1 MERPET
7 VYARSGDAYLAYQVF
22 GEGPVSVIAIPG
34 RVSNVE
40 LMWDDPFRV
49 AFFSGLAE
57 FARVV
62 VFDKR
67 GVGVS
72 DRSVAFPPL
81 EEQVDDVRAVMD
93 AAGVERA
100 CLFGTR
106 DGAALAAL
114 FAATS
119 PRRVTA
125 LALWQPQVRG
135 SWAPDYPWG
144 WRERE
149 MPWYGAAF
157 ASAEHAEWTIRTQMP
172 DRSDDPAHKEFNRR
186 LFLLS
191 SSPSSLA
198 AQGHMLFDSDVRETL
213 AAVRVPALV
222 MHGGIDFA
230 DESRYVAGRLPLAR
244 YVEFPEIRGT
254 APYHSADSRSALLEM
269 RAFIEATWDATEGSA
284 SERVLAT
291 VLFTDL
297 VGSTERAVALGPRWH
312 ELLREHNAV
321 IRREIARFRG
331 REIDTAGDG
340 FFASGF
346 DGPAR
351 AIRCG
356 CAIRDAMQALDLHV
370 RIGVHTG
377 ECDVV
382 DGKLAG
388 VAVAIGARIASNA
401 SAEEVL
407 VSGTVRDLVAG
418 SGITFTDR
426 GAHEL
431 RGIPGEWHLFAAD
444 PAPTGT

>member
-1 MERPET
+1 M
-7 VYARSGDAYLAYQVF
+7 YARSGGAYLAYQVF
-22 GEGPVSVIAIPG
+22 GEGLVSVVAVPG
-34 RVSNVE
+34 RISNVD
-40 LMWDDPFRV
+40 LMWDEPVRA

-57 FARVV
+57 FARVL

-81 EEQVDDVRAVMD
+81 EEQVDDVRALMD
-93 AAGVERA
+93 AAEVERA

-144 WRERE
+144 LRERE
-149 MPWYGAAF
+149 LPAWYGSAAF

-172 DRSDDPAHKEFNRR
+172 NRSDDPAFREWLGR
-186 LFLLS
+186 FLRLS
-191 SSPSSLA
+191 SSPSSSA
-198 AQGHMLFDSDVRETL
+198 AHGRMLFDSDVRETL
-213 AAVRVPALV
+213 SAVRVPALV

-230 DESRYVAGRLPLAR
+230 EESRYVAGRLPIAR
-244 YVEFPEIRGT
+244 YVEFPEVRAT
-254 APYHSADSRSALLEM
+254 APYHDDSRSVLLEM
-269 RAFIEATWDATEGSA
+269 RTFIEATWDATEGSA
-284 SERVLAT
+284 PERVLAT

-297 VGSTERAVALGPRWH
+297 VGSTERAVALGPRWQ

-321 IRREIARFRG
+321 IRRELARFRG

-356 CAIRDAMQALDLHV
+356 CAIRDAMQALDLRV

-388 VAVAIGARIASNA
+388 VAVAIGARIASKA

-418 SGITFTDR
+418 SGITFADR
-426 GAHEL
+426 GFHGL
-431 RGIPGEWHLFAAD
+431 KGIPGKWHLFAVD
-444 PAPTGT
+444 PAPTGP